1 MIHPLPQFPPLFPPG
16 KWWRIFL
23 SYLLQ
28 GETEAE
34 SIRKANEDSGLR
46 ARDWMRLRLKDD
58 TLISFPVAGGA
69 SALKNRPPESWRM
82 ARECNRE
89 TVRYAST
96 LATLYGRQPYF
107 HLLAD
112 TLKPEAEVGDAAGEV
127 CTLCHREICKII
139 LPAGQNLTSD
149 LRKALEADGDRIKTL
164 SDHFSSHFNP
174 DLSIIDVLMRLG
186 PDAIFALL
194 PAFKTL

>member
-23 SYLLQ
+23 RHLLQ

-34 SIRKANEDSGLR
+34 AIREANEDSGMR
-46 ARDWMRLRLKDD
+46 ARDWMRLRLKND
-58 TLISFPVAGGA
+58 TLISFPVTGGA
-69 SALKNRPPESWRM
+69 SALKNRPSESWRM
-82 ARECNRE
+82 ARECNLE
-89 TVRYAST
+89 TARYAST

-112 TLKPEAEVGDAAGEV
+112 TLQPEAEVGDAAKEV
-127 CTLCHREICKII
+127 CTVCHQKICEII
-139 LPAGQNLTSD
+139 LPTGKNLISD
-149 LRKALEADGDRIKTL
+149 FRKALEADYDRIKTV
-164 SDHFSSHFNP
+164 SDHFGHHFNP
-174 DLSIIDVLMRLG
+174 DLSITDALMRLG

-194 PAFKTL
+194 SAFKTL